1 MEIQMNKLLIAIVGL
16 IFFSSCNKEKY
27 FEGPDYF
34 QDSFE
39 NCSTLN
45 DLLLPNNQLWSFT
58 QNTRS
63 GNSIEVDTT
72 NVHSGRKSLKFVAI
86 KSDNDGSSKASIAK
100 QNMAFWEGETVKM
113 KAWYFIEGTNSLEW
127 LFLMDIEEQTAIGA
141 GPGMRLALVN
151 NQLRIEYK
159 FNEKDIIQTAG
170 KEINFPRNQWVQIE
184 WEIKLSKN
192 NNGTVKL
199 WQDGKLIIDS
209 KNNTTLP
216 TDFLYFQQGTKGMY
230 SSFEIGITANSKNSD
245 LTLWV
250 DDVGIEKR

>member
-1 MEIQMNKLLIAIVGL
+1 MNKLCWLIVVL
-16 IFFSSCNKEKY
+16 LCLSSCNKENY
-27 FEGPDYF
+27 FEGPDFF

-39 NCSTLN
+39 NYSTLSN
-45 DLLLPNNQLWSFT
+45 LLLPNNQLWSFT
-58 QNTRS
+58 QNTRA
-63 GNSIEVDTT
+63 GNSIDVDTI
-72 NVHSGRKSLKFVAI
+72 NVHSGRKSLKFMAK
-86 KSDNDGSSKASIAK
+86 KSDADGSSKASIAK
-100 QNMAFWEGETVKM
+100 QNMAFWEDETVKM
-113 KAWYFIEGTNSLEW
+113 STWYFIEGTSSLEW

-151 NQLRIEYK
+151 NQLRVEYK
-159 FNEKDIIQTAG
+159 FNEKDITQSAG
-170 KEINFPRNQWVQIE
+170 KEIDFPRNKWVQIE
-184 WEIKLSKN
+184 WEINLSKN
-192 NNGTVKL
+192 KTGTVKL